1 MSALPIRPHSSRSS
15 SLRVLVVDDSAVT
28 LQTISSFLR
37 RQSGVEVVGTAEDG
51 EQAVE
56 LARQLQPDVVLMDVQ
71 MPGMNGLE
79 ATAQILSD
87 FPHIQVVMITVN
99 DTPELRMAAE
109 EVGASRFIPK
119 PQLWRTLPDVLRDLK
134 REVEGS

>member
-1 MSALPIRPHSSRSS
+1 
-15 SLRVLVVDDSAVT
+15 VVDDSAVT

-79 ATAQILSD
+79 VTAQILSD